1 MIPSINAPARAS
13 LPPKGVAVMMGF
25 DRSRHATR
33 RASSRLTV
41 LIGLVLGC
49 ASLTLAAAPAP
60 ATTDDLAALRAGE
73 IRHGFRLLN
82 LYENG
87 AGRVVG
93 ARFVAED
100 QLFLVDLLRIQSV
113 PQAFFWIKTLPS
125 SDRGEPH
132 ACEHLLLG
140 KGSRGRHAAELED
153 MALAKSTAYTGQT
166 KTCYHFNTVAGGE
179 TFYEVFEAKLMAFVH
194 PTFTDEEIRRE
205 VCHWGVTTDPQS
217 GALGLEEKGT
227 VYSEMVSTFEKPWYH
242 VSRPLDTL
250 VYGATH
256 PLTRISGGEPGAMR
270 TMTPEDL
277 RRFHAATHH
286 LSNMGAIV
294 SIPDEI
300 DFDACLARLDEIL
313 RRCQP
318 AGDTGAAPAMRVTDY
333 PPPQPGPI
341 GTLQL
346 VTYPSRNSE
355 DPGYITLA
363 WPSDLALA
371 ARERTLMGLFLD
383 AFAGGETSLLYDLLI
398 RSDTRRLDIG
408 GTYVYGGVDREAGHS
423 VSIGLGGLDS
433 RAIRAATVD
442 SVRGLIVGELR
453 RLRDLPDGAPELAAF
468 NEQVR
473 SRLIE
478 ERKQREHDLDS
489 PPMFGFRSGPAGAW
503 LGVMEEL
510 EEEPGFRKSLLL
522 DARTAYAD
530 SLLSLPTNIWRERID
545 RWQLL
550 TRPPYA
556 VAAGPSPDYL
566 DAQAQAR
573 TARLA
578 HELAGLRERFHAADD
593 QTAIAAY
600 RDEFDART
608 RELEA
613 AAQRDTLPAF
623 VHDPPLTLDD
633 ALRYETGELDGVP
646 YLAATFESMTSSSI
660 MLALRADVLPESLL
674 VYAPILPSLLTEVG
688 VVRDGR
694 AMPYEEMREQLRREV
709 LGLGASYEFGYETG
723 RVELALTGQASRR
736 DEIPR
741 VIDWMETALHAPNLT
756 PANLPRILDLIDQAI
771 VGNRNRMKGREE
783 DWVDDPA
790 LAYRFQD
797 RPLFLATNSFLTQT
811 HLLQRARWRL
821 TDAGDAAD
829 HAGLARLLRRLSDT
843 GAAMSR
849 DSLMSMLAPLAVTD
863 GTLSGLTVTTL
874 GTSATGLSP
883 AARRVAGEIAA
894 ALQVTLADL
903 PEATR
908 AQDWR
913 RLCRETEAD
922 LMIGPLAALAEID
935 TALQLLRH
943 RGQAR
948 VCIVSNGA
956 DRPAI
961 TGALAAS
968 VKRLAPGEAARVEY
982 DRTPRILARLRG
994 REPGVDRPVYA
1005 GLLTEGTRNGVLM
1018 FSARL
1023 SEPYDPGDE
1032 SVLTRLAG
1040 CLYGG
1045 GGAHGI
1051 FMQTWAAGLAYSNG
1065 YSYSERSGRASYYAE
1080 RSPDVAETMRFVVH
1094 LLEQAKDDPR
1104 LVDYAIAQVFGNS
1117 RAPSRYEARGR
1128 AMAAD
1133 LTDGYTPQRVT
1144 AFRRAV
1150 LAQRDRPGLYEALKA
1165 RMRAAYG
1172 PVLIGYGA
1180 PLAQSREGNFF
1191 LIGPETQFRS
1201 LEDYLAAT
1209 EGRQTVQRLYPR
1221 DFWLGD

>member
-1 MIPSINAPARAS
+1 MI
-13 LPPKGVAVMMGF
+13 GF
-25 DRSRHATR
+25 DRPRPAAL
-33 RASSRLTV
+33 RAVDWLFV
-41 LIGLVLGC
+41 LIGFVLGC
-49 ASLTLAAAPAP
+49 TTLALAAGSASA
-60 ATTDDLAALRAGE
+60 ATGDLAALRAGE
-73 IRHGFRLLN
+73 TRHGFRVLN

-100 QLFLVDLLRIQSV
+100 QRFLVDLLRIQSV

-140 KGSRGRHAAELED
+140 KGGRGRYAAELED
-153 MALAKSTAYTGQT
+153 MALATSTAYTGQT
-166 KTCYHFNTVAGGE
+166 KTCYHFNTIAGSE
-179 TFYEVFEAKLMAFVH
+179 TFYEVFEAKLMALVH

-205 VCHWGVTTDPQS
+205 VCHLGVTADPQS
-217 GALGLEEKGT
+217 GELRLEEKGT
-227 VYSEMVSTFEKPWYH
+227 VYSGMVSTFEKPWYH
-242 VSRPLDTL
+242 VSRPLDAL

-256 PLTRISGGEPGAMR
+256 PLTRISGGEPQAMR

-294 SIPDEI
+294 SIPEEVDL
-300 DFDACLARLDEIL
+300 DACLTRLDEIL
-313 RRCQP
+313 TRCQP
-318 AGDTGAAPAMRVTDY
+318 AGDTGAAPAMRVGNY
-333 PPPQPGPI
+333 PPPQPGSA

-346 VTYPSRNSE
+346 VTYPSRNPK
-355 DPGYITLA
+355 DPGYISFA
-363 WPSDLALA
+363 WPSDLVLTAP
-371 ARERTLMGLFLD
+371 ERTLMQLFLD
-383 AFAGGETSLLYDLLI
+383 AFAGNETSLLYDLLI
-398 RSDTRRLDIG
+398 RSETRRLDIG
-408 GTYVYGGVDREAGHS
+408 GTYVYGSVDREAGHS
-423 VSIGLGGLDS
+423 VTIGLGGIDS

-442 SVRGLIVGELR
+442 SVRGLIAGELR
-453 RLRDLPDGAPELAAF
+453 RLRDLPDGSPQLAAF

-478 ERKQREHDLDS
+478 ERKQREHDLDA

-503 LGVMEEL
+503 LSAMEEL

-522 DARTAYAD
+522 GARTAYAD

-550 TRPPYA
+550 ARPPYA

-566 DAQAQAR
+566 DAEARAR
-573 TARLA
+573 TERLA
-578 HELAGLRERFHAADD
+578 QQLAGLRERFHTDDD
-593 QTAIAAY
+593 QAALAAY

-623 VHDPPLTLDD
+623 VDDPPLTLDD
-633 ALRYETGELDGVP
+633 ALRYDTGELDGVP

-688 VVRDGR
+688 VIRDGR
-694 AMPYEEMREQLRREV
+694 ALAYEEMREQLRREV
-709 LGLGASYEFGYETG
+709 LGLSAGYAVGIETG
-723 RVELALTGQASRR
+723 RVELAIVGDASRR

-741 VIDWMETALHAPNLT
+741 VIDWMETGLHAPNLA

-771 VGNRNRMKGREE
+771 IGNRNRMKGSEE
-783 DWVDDPA
+783 NWVDDPA
-790 LAYRFQD
+790 LAYRLQD
-797 RPLFLATNSFLTQT
+797 QPLFLATSSFLTQT

-829 HAGLARLLRRLSDT
+829 HACLARLLRRMSDI

-849 DSLMSMLAPLAVTD
+849 DSLLEMLAPLAAPD
-863 GTLSGLTVTTL
+863 GALTGLPAATL
-874 GTSATGLSP
+874 GAAVTEISP

-894 ALQVTLADL
+894 ALQITLADL

-913 RLCRETEAD
+913 RLCREIEAD
-922 LMIGPLAALAEID
+922 LAIGPRAALVEID
-935 TALQLLRH
+935 TALRLLRH

-948 VCIVSNGA
+948 VCLVSNGA
-956 DRPAI
+956 DRHVI
-961 TGALAAS
+961 TAALAAS
-968 VKRLAPGEAARVEY
+968 LERLAPGEAARVDY
-982 DRTPRILARLRG
+982 DRTPRILSRLRG
-994 REPGVDRPVYA
+994 REPGADRPVYV
-1005 GLLTEGTRNGVLM
+1005 GLLNEATRNGVLL
-1018 FSARL
+1018 FSARVA
-1023 SEPYDPGDE
+1023 EPYDPGDE
-1032 SVLTRLAG
+1032 SVLTRLTG
-1040 CLYGG
+1040 SLYGG

-1065 YSYSERSGRASYYAE
+1065 YGYNERSGRASYYAE

-1094 LLEQAKDDPR
+1094 LLTQAKDDPR
-1104 LVDYAIAQVFGNS
+1104 LVDYAIAQVFGGS
-1117 RAPSRYEARGR
+1117 RAPSRYEERGR
-1128 AMAAD
+1128 AMASD
-1133 LTDGYTPQRVT
+1133 LADGYTPQRVA

-1150 LAQRDRPGLYEALKA
+1150 LAQRSRPHLYETLKA
-1165 RMRAAYG
+1165 RMPAAYG

-1180 PLAQSREGNFF
+1180 PLAQSREGVFF
-1191 LIGPETQFRS
+1191 LIGPEAQFRS

-1209 EGRQTVQRLYPR
+1209 EGRQAVQRLYPR
-1221 DFWLGD
+1221 DYWLGD